1 MIFEYENF
9 PDYKSML
16 EVDSMNPEFFGH
28 KNPPNSFLY
37 KELVALEPAG
47 SPGGLKFTLTHLN
60 EIDAVIVIL

>member
-1 MIFEYENF
+1 
-9 PDYKSML
+9 ML